1 MAMALPVSG
10 PSLRLAD
17 ASVSRPDSSVA
28 GVTFVVFSGELD
40 RLLAAF
46 TMATGAAACGLQVTM
61 FFTFW
66 GTAVLKREPS
76 QVSKSLV
83 ERCLGWLLPGGPS
96 GARLSRLN
104 MGGLGRWLMTREM
117 RHKRM
122 ATLDDLMGAAIESG
136 VRMAVCESSM
146 SLMGIDRSELLRVPT
161 LEVCGVAHLWDRAAG
176 GQTIF
181 V

>member
-1 MAMALPVSG
+1 MALPVRV
-10 PSLRLAD
+10 PTPLAETL
-17 ASVSRPDSSVA
+17 ASQPERTVEH
-28 GVTFVVFSGELD
+28 VTFVVFSGELD
-40 RLLAAF
+40 RLMAAF

-66 GTAVLKREPS
+66 GTTVLKTGRS
-76 QVSKSLV
+76 QARKSLV
-83 ERCLGWLLPGGPS
+83 ERCYGWLLPGGPGS
-96 GARLSRLN
+96 APLSRLH

-117 RHKRM
+117 RRKGM
-122 ATLDDLMGAAIESG
+122 ATLDELMAAAQESG
-136 VRMAVCESSM
+136 VRLAVCESSM
-146 SLMGIDRSELLRVPT
+146 ALMGIDRSELLRPSE